1 MLSNGLIKFIFISID
16 FWGSKLGSEK
26 RLLAV
31 EDSSQ
36 CNYGCSAQPSWA
48 QLWMNHLWAFPHPRA
63 GDLRR
68 VNGKNARTGSEKR
81 AVNGSLP
88 GYDRIRQEHC
98 MHQRLATVA
107 SCIRPTQAQANQNP
121 SISGGGGASSGC
133 WLPLGKWLMVD
144 THVPVDGPTSM
155 HIWAVVIRLTRLLVT
170 KKRKGHKVWRV
181 IELWGLKEARGRW
194 WWVDII
200 KIHCINMWNFERI
213 YKNILKN
220 QFH

>member
-1 MLSNGLIKFIFISID
+1 MDESSVGLPT
-16 FWGSKLGSEK
+16 SKGRRSQKSEWK
-26 RLLAV
+26 ECKNRQW
-31 EDSSQ
+31 EESCESQ
-36 CNYGCSAQPSWA
+36 TS
-48 QLWMNHLWAFPHPRA
+48 
-63 GDLRR
+63 
-68 VNGKNARTGSEKR
+68 
-81 AVNGSLP
+81 
-88 GYDRIRQEHC
+88 GYHRIRHEHC

-121 SISGGGGASSGC
+121 SISGGGGPSSGC
-133 WLPLGKWLMVD
+133 WLPLEKWLMVD

-220 QFH
+220 QFR